1 MKNEQKKSAEQT
13 QLSNATQKRLFAN
26 QKHLYPND
34 TSILNF
40 HQRNEEYV
48 ETLGRVAMIA
58 FKHKDLKA
66 INRLKDRLGDIK
78 KKEWSENV
86 NVKFLQ

>member
-1 MKNEQKKSAEQT
+1 MKKVQRKSVEQT
-13 QLSNATQKRLFAN
+13 QLSNATQARLFAN
-26 QKHLYPND
+26 QKYLYPND

-66 INRLKDRLGDIK
+66 INRLKDRLDDIK

-86 NVKFLQ
+86 RNAKS

>member
-1 MKNEQKKSAEQT
+1 MKKVQKKSAEQV
-13 QLSNATQKRLFAN
+13 QLSNATQARLFAN

-66 INRLKDRLGDIK
+66 INRLKDRLDDIK

-86 NVKFLQ
+86 RNAKS

>member
-1 MKNEQKKSAEQT
+1 MKNEQKKSAEQV
-13 QLSNATQKRLFAN
+13 QLSNATQARLFAN

-66 INRLKDRLGDIK
+66 INRLKDRLDDIK
-78 KKEWSENV
+78 KKEGSENV
-86 NVKFLQ
+86 RNAKS

>member
-1 MKNEQKKSAEQT
+1 MKNEQRKSAEQR
-13 QLSNATQKRLFAN
+13 QLSNATQARLFAN

-66 INRLKDRLGDIK
+66 INRLKDRLDDIK

-86 NVKFLQ
+86 RNAKS